1 MNSCLF
7 VVDVQNGFISQNTSY
22 IIQRIK
28 YLLEQKIFEY
38 VVFTRFINT
47 LDSPYVKYLNWDK
60 LVTENEQKL
69 VEEFEPFAKA
79 VFDKTI
85 YTGLNKETLNFI
97 NERNIQTVFVCGID
111 TEGCVLKT
119 AVDLFENNIL
129 TYILEYYSAS
139 NGGDKFHQ
147 AGILVLSQLVGRNHI
162 ITEPI
167 GRGNVSKY
175 LKASFERYSE
185 GVASISQE
193 DYASA
198 I

>member
-7 VVDVQNGFISQNTSY
+7 VVDVQNGFISHNTNY
-22 IIQRIK
+22 VTQRIK
-28 YLLEQKIFEY
+28 YLLEQNIFEY

-60 LVTENEQKL
+60 LFAETEQKL
-69 VEEFEPFAKA
+69 VEDIEPFAKA

-85 YTGLNKETLNFI
+85 YTGLNKETLRFI
-97 NERNIQTVFVCGID
+97 NERNIQTVCVCGID

-147 AGILVLSQLVGRNHI
+147 AGILVLSQLVGMNHI

-175 LKASFERYSE
+175 LKATSER
-185 GVASISQE
+185 SQPG
-193 DYASA
+193 YASE